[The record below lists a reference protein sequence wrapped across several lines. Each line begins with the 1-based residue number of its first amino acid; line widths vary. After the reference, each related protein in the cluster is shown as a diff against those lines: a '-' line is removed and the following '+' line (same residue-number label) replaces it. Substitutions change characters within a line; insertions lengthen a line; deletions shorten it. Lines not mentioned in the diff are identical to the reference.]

1 VLELKPFKHTDII
14 DKSMKLNQV
23 EIRAVAAVGLIM
35 AIRMLGIFLILP
47 VFSVYA
53 EKYPGA
59 DLALA
64 GIAFGIYALVQSV
77 LQIPFGWLSDKI
89 GRKPVLIL
97 GLSLFA
103 IGSVIGGMSEN
114 INELIIARII
124 QGAGAIS
131 SVAIASLGDV
141 TRHEVRAQSFTIVG
155 ITIGASFLIA
165 IIIGPLLAAEIGFSS
180 LFYVLTAL
188 SVLAIL
194 VTMFFFPK
202 IEKKELA
209 TEESAVLGYLKRP
222 EIRRLFLSAGV
233 ISLTVNM
240 FVFIYPLSWT
250 ELGVSEADLW
260 KVYLIALIPTALF
273 AYPYV
278 RYSEKRGKL
287 KIATTSAWALIA
299 ISFLVYPASS
309 VLPLVL
315 YLAGMA
321 YFMGHTILQSVFP
334 AYLTQRVGQE
344 KRGVTTGVYNLSS
357 FLGAAIGG
365 MSAGY
370 LYQLN
375 PHIPLITA
383 LFLVIA
389 WGLTGLPNPPEKKSS
404 KE

>member
-1 VLELKPFKHTDII
+1 
-14 DKSMKLNQV
+14 MKLNQI
-23 EIRAVAAVGLIM
+23 EIKAVATVGLIM

-64 GIAFGIYALVQSV
+64 GIAFGIYALVQSI

-89 GRKPVLIL
+89 GRRPVLII

-103 IGSVIGGMSEN
+103 VGSVICGMADN

-124 QGAGAIS
+124 QGAGAVS
-131 SVAIASLGDV
+131 SVAVASLGDV
-141 TRHEVRAQSFTIVG
+141 TRHEVRAQAFTIVG
-155 ITIGASFLIA
+155 ITIGASFLLA
-165 IIIGPLLAAEIGFSS
+165 IIIGPLLAAKIGFSS
-180 LFYVLTAL
+180 LFYILAAL

-194 VTMFFFPK
+194 ITILFFPT
-202 IEKKELA
+202 IEKKEFIH
-209 TEESAVLGYLKRP
+209 EESAVLSYLKNP
-222 EIRRLFLSAGV
+222 EIKKLFLSAGI

-250 ELGVSEADLW
+250 SLGVSEADLW

-278 RYSEKRGKL
+278 KYAEKRGIL
-287 KIATTSAWALIA
+287 KIAITSAWALIA
-299 ISFLVYPASS
+299 ISFLIYPASS
-309 VLPLVL
+309 LFTFVL
-315 YLAGMA
+315 YLSGMA

-334 AYLTQRVGQE
+334 AFLTQRVGQE
-344 KRGVTTGVYNLSS
+344 KRGITTGFYNLSS

-370 LYQLN
+370 LYQVS
-375 PHIPLITA
+375 PHLPLILA
-383 LFLVIA
+383 LLLIIA
-389 WGLTGLPNPPEKKSS
+389 WGLLGLPNTPEKGLS
-404 KE
+404 K

>member
-1 VLELKPFKHTDII
+1 
-14 DKSMKLNQV
+14 MKLNQV
-23 EIRAVAAVGLIM
+23 EIKAVATVGLIM

-89 GRKPVLIL
+89 GRKPVLII

-103 IGSVIGGMSEN
+103 IGSVICGLAEN
-114 INELIIARII
+114 INELILARVI
-124 QGAGAIS
+124 QGAGAVS

-141 TRHEVRAQSFTIVG
+141 TRPGVRAQSFTIVG
-155 ITIGASFLIA
+155 ITIGATFLLA

-180 LFYVLTAL
+180 LFYILAAL
-188 SVLAIL
+188 GVLAIL
-194 VTMFFFPK
+194 VTIIFFPK
-202 IEKKELA
+202 IEKKEFLA
-209 TEESAVLGYLKRP
+209 EEASVLHYLKRP
-222 EIRRLFLSAGV
+222 EIRKLFFSAA
-233 ISLTVNM
+233 ILSLTVNM

-250 ELGVSEADLW
+250 NLGVSEANLW
-260 KVYLIALIPTALF
+260 QVYLIALIPTALF

-278 RYSEKRGKL
+278 KYSEKRGKL

-309 VLPLVL
+309 ILPLVL

-321 YFMGHTILQSVFP
+321 YFMGHTVLQSVFP
-334 AYLTQRVGQE
+334 AFLTQRVGQE
-344 KRGVTTGVYNLSS
+344 KRGITTGVYNLSS
-357 FLGAAIGG
+357 FFGAAIGG

-370 LYQLN
+370 LYQVN
-375 PHIPLITA
+375 PHIPLIIA
-383 LFLVIA
+383 LLLVIV
-389 WGLTGLPNPPEKKSS
+389 WGLSGLPNTPDTSS
-404 KE
+404 TK

>member
-1 VLELKPFKHTDII
+1 
-14 DKSMKLNQV
+14 MKLNQI
-23 EIRAVAAVGLIM
+23 EIKAVATVGLIM

-64 GIAFGIYALVQSV
+64 GIAFGIYALVQSI

-89 GRKPVLIL
+89 GRRPVLII

-103 IGSVIGGMSEN
+103 VGSVICGMADN

-124 QGAGAIS
+124 QGAGAVS
-131 SVAIASLGDV
+131 SVAVASLGDV
-141 TRHEVRAQSFTIVG
+141 TRHEGRAQAFTIVG
-155 ITIGASFLIA
+155 ITIGASFLLA
-165 IIIGPLLAAEIGFSS
+165 IIIGPLLAAKIGFSS
-180 LFYVLTAL
+180 LFYILAAL

-194 VTMFFFPK
+194 ITILFFPT
-202 IEKKELA
+202 IEKKELIH
-209 TEESAVLGYLKRP
+209 EESAVLSYLKHP
-222 EIRRLFLSAGV
+222 EIKKLFLSAGI

-250 ELGVSEADLW
+250 SLGVSEADLW
-260 KVYLIALIPTALF
+260 KVYLVALIPTALF

-278 RYSEKRGKL
+278 RYAEKRGIL
-287 KIATTSAWALIA
+287 KIAITSAWALIA

-309 VLPLVL
+309 FFTFVL
-315 YLAGMA
+315 YLSGMA

-334 AYLTQRVGQE
+334 AFLTQRVGQE
-344 KRGVTTGVYNLSS
+344 KRGITTGFYNLSS

-370 LYQLN
+370 LYQVS
-375 PHIPLITA
+375 PHLPLILA
-383 LFLVIA
+383 LLLIIA
-389 WGLTGLPNPPEKKSS
+389 WGLLGLPNTPEKGLS
-404 KE
+404 K

>member
-1 VLELKPFKHTDII
+1 
-14 DKSMKLNQV
+14 MKLNQV
-23 EIRAVAAVGLIM
+23 EIKAVATVGLIM

-89 GRKPVLIL
+89 GRKPVLII

-103 IGSVIGGMSEN
+103 IGSVICGLAEN
-114 INELIIARII
+114 INELILARVI
-124 QGAGAIS
+124 QGAGAVS

-141 TRHEVRAQSFTIVG
+141 TRPGVRAQSFTIVG
-155 ITIGASFLIA
+155 ITIGATFLLA
-165 IIIGPLLAAEIGFSS
+165 IIMGPLLAAEIGFSS
-180 LFYVLTAL
+180 LFYILAAL
-188 SVLAIL
+188 GVLAIL
-194 VTMFFFPK
+194 VTIIFFPK
-202 IEKKELA
+202 IEKKEFLA
-209 TEESAVLGYLKRP
+209 EEASVLHYLKRP
-222 EIRRLFLSAGV
+222 EIRKLFFSAA
-233 ISLTVNM
+233 ILSLTVNM

-250 ELGVSEADLW
+250 NLGVSEANLW
-260 KVYLIALIPTALF
+260 QVYLIALIPTALF

-309 VLPLVL
+309 ILPLVL

-321 YFMGHTILQSVFP
+321 YFMGHTVLQSVFP
-334 AYLTQRVGQE
+334 AFLTQRVGQE
-344 KRGVTTGVYNLSS
+344 KRGITTGVYNLSS
-357 FLGAAIGG
+357 FFGAAIGG

-370 LYQLN
+370 LYQVN
-375 PHIPLITA
+375 PHIPLIIA
-383 LFLVIA
+383 LLLVIV
-389 WGLTGLPNPPEKKSS
+389 WGLSGLPNTPDTSS
-404 KE
+404 TK

>member
-1 VLELKPFKHTDII
+1 
-14 DKSMKLNQV
+14 MKLNQI
-23 EIRAVAAVGLIM
+23 EIKAVATVGLIM

-64 GIAFGIYALVQSV
+64 GIAFGIYALVQSI

-89 GRKPVLIL
+89 GRRPVLII

-103 IGSVIGGMSEN
+103 VGSVICGMADN

-124 QGAGAIS
+124 QGAGAVS
-131 SVAIASLGDV
+131 SVAVASLGDV

-155 ITIGASFLIA
+155 ITIGASFLLA
-165 IIIGPLLAAEIGFSS
+165 IIIGPLLASKIGFSS
-180 LFYVLTAL
+180 LFYILAAL

-194 VTMFFFPK
+194 ITILFFPT
-202 IEKKELA
+202 IEKKELIH
-209 TEESAVLGYLKRP
+209 EESAVLSYLKNP
-222 EIRRLFLSAGV
+222 EIKKLFLSAGI

-250 ELGVSEADLW
+250 SLGVSEADLW

-278 RYSEKRGKL
+278 KYAEKRGIL
-287 KIATTSAWALIA
+287 KIAITSAWALIA
-299 ISFLVYPASS
+299 ISFLIYPASS
-309 VLPLVL
+309 LFTFVL
-315 YLAGMA
+315 YLSGMA

-334 AYLTQRVGQE
+334 AFLTQRVGQE
-344 KRGVTTGVYNLSS
+344 KRGITTGFYNLSS

-370 LYQLN
+370 LYQVS
-375 PHIPLITA
+375 PHLPLILA
-383 LFLVIA
+383 LLLIIA
-389 WGLTGLPNPPEKKSS
+389 WGLLGLPNTPEKGLS
-404 KE
+404 K

>member
-1 VLELKPFKHTDII
+1 
-14 DKSMKLNQV
+14 MKLNQV
-23 EIRAVAAVGLIM
+23 EIKAVATVGLIM

-89 GRKPVLIL
+89 GRKPVLII

-103 IGSVIGGMSEN
+103 IGSVICGLAEN
-114 INELIIARII
+114 INELILARVI
-124 QGAGAIS
+124 QGAGAVS

-141 TRHEVRAQSFTIVG
+141 SRPGVRAQSFTIVG
-155 ITIGASFLIA
+155 ITIGATFLLA

-180 LFYVLTAL
+180 LFYILAAL
-188 SVLAIL
+188 GVLAIL
-194 VTMFFFPK
+194 VTIIFFPK
-202 IEKKELA
+202 IEKKEFLA
-209 TEESAVLGYLKRP
+209 EEASVLHYLKRP
-222 EIRRLFLSAGV
+222 EIRKLFFSAA
-233 ISLTVNM
+233 ILSLTVNM

-250 ELGVSEADLW
+250 NLGVSEANLW
-260 KVYLIALIPTALF
+260 QVYLIALIPTALF

-309 VLPLVL
+309 ILPLVL

-321 YFMGHTILQSVFP
+321 YFMGHTVLQSVFP
-334 AYLTQRVGQE
+334 AFLTQRVGQE
-344 KRGVTTGVYNLSS
+344 KRGITTGVYNLSS
-357 FLGAAIGG
+357 FFGAAIGG

-370 LYQLN
+370 LYQVN
-375 PHIPLITA
+375 PHIPLIIA
-383 LFLVIA
+383 LLLVIV
-389 WGLTGLPNPPEKKSS
+389 WGLSGLPNTPDTSS
-404 KE
+404 TK

>member
-1 VLELKPFKHTDII
+1 
-14 DKSMKLNQV
+14 MKLNKT
-23 EIRAVAAVGLIM
+23 EIKAIAAVGLIM
-35 AIRMLGIFLILP
+35 AIRLLGIFLILP

-64 GIAFGIYALVQSV
+64 GVAFGVYALVQSI

-89 GRKPVLIL
+89 GRKPVLII
-97 GLSLFA
+97 GLSIFA
-103 IGSVIGGMSEN
+103 IGSLICGMADN

-124 QGAGAIS
+124 QGAGAVS
-131 SVAIASLGDV
+131 SVAVASLGDV
-141 TRHEVRAQSFTIVG
+141 TRPGVRAQSFTIVG
-155 ITIGASFLIA
+155 ITIGAGFLIA
-165 IIIGPLLAAEIGFSS
+165 IIIGPLLAAEIGFSG
-180 LFYVLTAL
+180 LFYILTVLGVLT
-188 SVLAIL
+188 IL
-194 VTMFFFPK
+194 ITLFFFPQ
-202 IEKKELA
+202 IEKKELIH
-209 TEESAVLGYLKRP
+209 EESAILSYLKDP
-222 EIRRLFLSAGV
+222 EIKKLFASAAV

-240 FVFIYPLSWT
+240 FVFIYPLSWI

-309 VLPLVL
+309 ILPMVL

-321 YFMGHTILQSVFP
+321 YFMGHTVLQSVFP
-334 AYLTQRVGQE
+334 AFLTQRVGQE
-344 KRGVTTGVYNLSS
+344 KRGITTGFYNLSS
-357 FLGAAIGG
+357 FLGASIGG

-370 LYQLN
+370 LYQVNSHL
-375 PHIPLITA
+375 PLLIA
-383 LFLVIA
+383 LLLVIT
-389 WGLTGLPNPPEKKSS
+389 WGLIGLPNTPKKSS
-404 KE
+404 SK